1 MSVTGIASYA
11 TGLSQAQLAQ
21 DVGTRVARKALDQ
34 AKADG
39 AAVNQLL
46 QQAADLQQAAVA
58 GEPHKGRIVDVLA

>member
-39 AAVNQLL
+39 AAVNQLM
-46 QQAADLQQAAVA
+46 QQAVDVQKAAA
-58 GEPHKGRIVDVLA
+58 SGDATKGRIVDVLA